1 MTNKDMIVLGLEWCK
16 QKKLVDLSLIRKI
29 SPSLL
34 LQGAAVRGRDC
45 HIVGVQKLL
54 GKDFRTPRNLA
65 SGVPV
70 PQVEVNKLDERCEAK
85 LSSSQSGTYD
95 RGMGCGDGMV
105 RKSSARFF

>member
-85 LSSSQSGTYD
+85 LSSSQGGT
-95 RGMGCGDGMV
+95 
-105 RKSSARFF
+105 